1 MSGWSPDTGL
11 PRFEP
16 VGEADAD
23 VLLSMVRAFH
33 AEEGRSLD
41 AESAAAV
48 VGIARGEPLARG
60 WIVRSAGRAVG
71 YVLITLGYSIEYGGR
86 DGFID
91 DLYLVPKARGLGWG
105 RCLLDFACREAQ
117 RLGIKTLHLEVEP
130 GNDRA
135 TRLYRVAGFEETGRR
150 LMRLRLRR

>member
-1 MSGWSPDTGL
+1 MSGRLPDNGL

-23 VLLSMVRAFH
+23 ALLTMVQALH

-41 AESAAAV
+41 ADSAAAV
-48 VGIARGEPLARG
+48 VGIARGEPLARA
-60 WIVRSAGRAVG
+60 WIAHSAGHAVG
-71 YVLITLGYSIEYGGR
+71 YVVIALGYSIEYGGR

-91 DLYLVPKARGLGWG
+91 DLYLVPEARGRGWG
-105 RCLLDFACREAQ
+105 RCLLDFASAEAE
-117 RLGIKTLHLEVEP
+117 RLGIKTLHLEVAP

-135 TRLYRVAGFEETGRR
+135 TRLYRAAGFEQTGRR